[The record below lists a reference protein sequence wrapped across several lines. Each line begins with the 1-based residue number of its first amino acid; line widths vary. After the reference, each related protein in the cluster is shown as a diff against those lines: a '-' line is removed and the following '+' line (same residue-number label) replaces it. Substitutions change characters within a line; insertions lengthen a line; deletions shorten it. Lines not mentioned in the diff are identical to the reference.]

1 MGIHLPVGT
10 LYSIAGL
17 QDDVTLLEQTDI
29 VHHNVVHTDSDGV
42 IRSLHLQI
50 EKRNLR
56 TISIHADYLLHN
68 GAKEE
73 RTLPVLEVVLDAQ
86 QGMIKAEIAG
96 HDVLRG
102 NHRQFLALIKDLRY
116 RLGEKNEWT
125 NFIKAIEHANIK
137 GLRPEW
143 TSWPGLH
150 PNGEI
155 KAFLP
160 HKLESESE
168 PVFPALFLSG
178 IVGCGPES
186 YSGNRQKNHVFHVS
200 NAETGQDVILNYAYE
215 KGKTPQHMT
224 MRCHVTTIDDEV
236 WTEYPLYE
244 IVIKPEPNKEGY
256 GRIHSFKIHHAN
268 APKGGLDTVPLND
281 RKKMAVAMKAVR
293 MLNRTMRGG
302 EKAYCEDL
310 EKNPIH
316 RRLYLPSEIW
326 SLSGLNDAL
335 MPQTPAPVRGR
346 FCYAP
351 MGGQNTKRVYS
362 DFDYH
367 IGGNSHRFD
376 YYAAGQ
382 ALPDSIIIDM
392 GVTFHDDFDLTFT
405 NLGRYF
411 RHKTNTSHVPTHNV
425 LAVALTHR
433 HKDHISMLAYLAKH
447 GYELPMI
454 IMPPLGVRQIK
465 REMAELK
472 IDKHIQQDIVS
483 KFVILDDRHIP
494 HHATADQ
501 PYKKRVNNTN
511 IEIYW
516 EYLEGDL
523 LNQKERYPVF
533 KINDFTVRVGPMPHS
548 DPGFMYEVNTPSG
561 SHLHTGD
568 FKLDPTIQLHM
579 PSFKTWLMN
588 CQAASLSID
597 STGATRDENERTPW
611 ELEIKDSVVRLFRDH
626 PDNRFIC
633 TILGSNTA
641 RFTTLIAAMGEAGK
655 KYLVVDG
662 KALEDLLADLDHVHD
677 IKKWALRT
685 HGVTIA
691 RKGTKEANRIYSEEP
706 DSNYVLAV
714 TGTQLEATSS
724 LNRAIANWLPSDRYE
739 IGENDIIAPLQ
750 GPIPVGDNM
759 QRRWAAKYFAEV
771 FHGCRFLLPETVEK
785 ECDLKLAGS
794 GHASPVDIKELYSCL
809 SNLQTVFPVHG
820 GPAQLAA
827 GKEIAEKAGY
837 VGIVANDFDNYA
849 IDKKG
854 GTLKLKTETSELVGV
869 KSHLPDKYS
878 FWLKRHYSTTVA
890 PVPLEDSTPTG
901 VSVSQFEKGLLKS
914 LNVETRSMLTQAA
927 RFHLSRTF
935 NMSAQGGFLTGRYK
949 FGIEK
954 YKGDIYDEKCIGA
967 VSAFDTETTGTDERF
982 DFITQ
987 FSMKVWD
994 LNKKVI
1000 AESEFRQKIPDYAVA
1015 NPEALLVTVT
1025 DPEDKDDREV
1035 HSVLF
1040 TDQILDALK
1049 KVKKISKQKAKQRM
1063 PEVFAAN
1070 GATRAKMLFIAHNFP
1085 FDDRQL
1091 RTLFR
1096 NNLVSGVR
1104 PHSTDG
1110 VIGLDTIHIAR
1121 AIHAI
1126 YPGRLNV
1133 RKYADS
1139 EFSNFTLQALCEEN
1153 GISYD
1158 LRKAHNSAL
1167 YDSERAMKLFWKM
1180 EEVAPDIVKQM
1191 IFNADYGT
1199 AHLLN
1204 DMVGHDT
1211 GIGGPHP
1218 VFSYLSRRRDRTDI
1232 RMGAYVGTLDGGSKV
1247 VVANLGYNPQDIL
1260 SLPAEEIAKRLADR
1274 NEDALEIIDLKQ
1286 NPMVFPGRYFYEQ
1299 NTSQKFPREMFDRR
1313 TRMVGEYLNYRDVD
1327 LGMTNIHERL
1337 AEAWAKKRSAIMS
1350 TFEIKES
1357 RQPDLNNKATKLL
1370 RDAQNYGVSMRADSG
1385 RMGAKKSFN
1394 PPAQETSSAIRHYRE
1409 LLVDYLTSQTET
1421 SLKQLNDCYKKL
1433 AASRLSE
1440 GQMFLVSNLQY
1451 DVDKA
1456 AMPTSQQ
1463 MSIEGY
1469 RAFHMME
1476 TTNRAIA
1483 SLNKLETDGHHREKM
1498 VGRSLKKRKIYRKIK
1513 ERIEAL
1519 KQSIPYD
1526 KQAMRRFVTPWK
1538 YAA

>member
-1 MGIHLPVGT
+1 MGINLPVET

-17 QDDVTLLEQTDI
+17 QNDVALLGQTNI
-29 VHHNVVHTDSDGV
+29 VHHNVVHTDSDGI

-50 EKRNLR
+50 QKNKPNN
-56 TISIHADYLLHN
+56 ISIHADYLLHN
-68 GAKEE
+68 GAEEE
-73 RTLPVLEVVLDAQ
+73 RTLSVFAVVLNEQ

-96 HDVLRG
+96 HDVMGG
-102 NHRQFLALIKDLRY
+102 NQRQFLALIKDLRY

-125 NFIKAIEHANIK
+125 NFVKAIERAGIK
-137 GLRPEW
+137 GVRPEW
-143 TSWPGLH
+143 TNWPGLH

-160 HKLESESE
+160 HKIESESE
-168 PVFPALFLSG
+168 PVFPALFLPG
-178 IVGCGPES
+178 IIGCGPES
-186 YSGNRQKNHVFHVS
+186 YSGDKKKNHVFHVS
-200 NAETGQDVILNYAYE
+200 NPDTGKDVILNYAYE
-215 KGKTPQHMT
+215 KGKTPQHMI
-224 MRCHVTTIDDEV
+224 MRCTVTTIDDDV
-236 WTEYPLYE
+236 WLEYPLYE
-244 IVIKPEPNKEGY
+244 IVIKAESNKEGY
-256 GRIHSFKIHHAN
+256 GRIRSFKIHHAN
-268 APKGGLDTVPLND
+268 APQGGLDTIPLSD

-302 EKAYCEDL
+302 EKAYREDL
-310 EKNPIH
+310 EKNPIN

-326 SLSGLNDAL
+326 SLSGLNDVL
-335 MPQTPAPVRGR
+335 MPQMPAPARGR
-346 FCYAP
+346 FCYTP
-351 MGGQNTKRVYS
+351 MGGQNTKRVFS

-376 YYAAGQ
+376 YYGAGQ
-382 ALPDSIIIDM
+382 AAPDSIIIDM

-405 NLGRYF
+405 NLDRYF
-411 RHKTNTSHVPTHNV
+411 RHKTNTAHVPEHNV
-425 LAVALTHR
+425 LAIALTHR

-447 GYELPMI
+447 GYDLPMT

-472 IDKHIQQDIVS
+472 IDKHIREEIMS
-483 KFVILDDRHIP
+483 KFVVLDDQHIS
-494 HHATADQ
+494 HQATADR
-501 PYKKRVNNTN
+501 PDKMTINGTD

-548 DPGFMYEVNTPSG
+548 DPGFMYEVNTPAG

-597 STGATRDENERTPW
+597 STGTTRDADERTPW
-611 ELEIKDSVVRLFRDH
+611 ESEIKRSIVHLFNENPDH
-626 PDNRFIC
+626 RFIC
-633 TILGSNTA
+633 PVLGSNTS

-655 KYLVVDG
+655 KFLIVDG
-662 KALEDLLADLDHVHD
+662 KALEDLLSDLDNVHD

-691 RKGTKEANRIYSEEP
+691 RKGTKEAHRIYDEEP

-714 TGTQLEATSS
+714 TGTQLEPTSS

-739 IGENDIIAPLQ
+739 IKENDIIAPLQ

-771 FHGCRFLLPETVEK
+771 FHGCRFILPEMVEK
-785 ECDLKLAGS
+785 ECDLKLSGS
-794 GHASPVDIKELYSCL
+794 GHASPADIRELYSYL
-809 SNLQTVFPVHG
+809 PNLQTVFPIHG
-820 GPAQLAA
+820 GPEQLQA
-827 GKEIAEKAGY
+827 GQAIAEQGGL
-837 VGIVANDFDNYA
+837 VGIIANNFDNYA

-854 GTLKLKTETSELVGV
+854 GILKLKTETGELVGV
-869 KSHLPDKYS
+869 KSHLPDEYS

-890 PVPLEDSTPTG
+890 PVPLEDSTAVG
-901 VSVSQFEKGLLKS
+901 LSLSQFEQGLLRS
-914 LNVETRSMLTQAA
+914 LNVETRSMLAQAA

-967 VSAFDTETTGTDERF
+967 VCAFDTETTGTDERF
-982 DFITQ
+982 DCITQ

-994 LNKKVI
+994 LSKKVI
-1000 AESEFRQKIPDYAVA
+1000 SESEFRQKIPDYVVE

-1025 DPEDKDDREV
+1025 DPEEKDDREV
-1035 HSVLF
+1035 HPVLF

-1049 KVKKISKQKAKQRM
+1049 KAKNMSKALARKRM
-1063 PEVFAAN
+1063 PKVFAAN
-1070 GATRAKMLFIAHNFP
+1070 PATRAKMLFIAHNFP

-1091 RTLFR
+1091 RTLLR
-1096 NNLVSGVR
+1096 NTLVPGVR

-1121 AIHAI
+1121 AIHTI

-1133 RKYADS
+1133 RKYPDS
-1139 EFSNFTLQALCEEN
+1139 EFFNFTLQALCEEN

-1180 EEVAPDIVKQM
+1180 EEIAPDIVKQM

-1218 VFSYLSRRRDRTDI
+1218 VFSYISRRRNRTDI
-1232 RMGAYVGTLDGGSKV
+1232 RMGAYIGTLDGGSKV
-1247 VVANLGYNPQDIL
+1247 VVANLSYNPQDIL
-1260 SLPAEEIAKRLADR
+1260 SLPAEEIAKRLSDKH
-1274 NEDALEIIDLKQ
+1274 EDALEIIDLKQ

-1299 NTSQKFPREMFDRR
+1299 NTSKKFPREMFDRR
-1313 TRMVGEYLNYRDVD
+1313 ARMVGEYLNYRDVD

-1337 AEAWAKKRSAIMS
+1337 AEAWRDQRGAIMAA
-1350 TFEIKES
+1350 FEISAARE
-1357 RQPDLNNKATKLL
+1357 PDLNDKAIKIL
-1370 RDAQNYGVSMRADSG
+1370 RDAQNYGMSMRADSG

-1394 PPAQETSSAIRHYRE
+1394 PPAQETSSAIRQYRE
-1409 LLVDYLTSQTET
+1409 LFVEYLTSQTGP
-1421 SLKQLNDCYKKL
+1421 SLKQVNEAYKKL
-1433 AASRLSE
+1433 VSSRLSE

-1451 DVDKA
+1451 DVDKTV
-1456 AMPTSQQ
+1456 MPPSQITSV
-1463 MSIEGY
+1463 EGY

-1476 TTNRAIA
+1476 TTNRAIE
-1483 SLNKLETDGHHREKM
+1483 SLNKLETDDNHREKM
-1498 VGRSLKKRKIYRKIK
+1498 VGRSFKKRRIHQKIK
-1513 ERIEAL
+1513 ERVEAL
-1519 KQSIPYD
+1519 KRKTPYD